1 MVCEDDADEF
11 EESTEC
17 GGIGGRG
24 WKVASSG
31 EMAVSLPLGAGGE
44 HSLVSSI
51 TGVSKRSQGQ
61 MEKRGGGDRSPSGFS
76 PGFVRRAPPRSL
88 GAAAEVLGNAPAAL
102 LAADRAAPVELAVAA
117 GHGLG
122 AALLHR
128 QAAVPAEPAAAAA
141 LPAAQGPA
149 APQALSALGTQQSQR
164 FVLQAVVR
172 GVLQVHQ
179 LPCGDGAEGVG
190 DGASAG
196 GTVASPLQQVHLESR
211 VVLLLQVR
219 AHLAE
224 LRQLQP
230 AGLRGAAAGHTVALT
245 RAFHGALH
253 RLGRELG
260 VSWPGGESASG
271 GL

>member
-1 MVCEDDADEF
+1 M
-11 EESTEC
+11 
-17 GGIGGRG
+17 RG
-24 WKVASSG
+24 
-31 EMAVSLPLGAGGE
+31 
-44 HSLVSSI
+44 
-51 TGVSKRSQGQ
+51 
-61 MEKRGGGDRSPSGFS
+61 
-76 PGFVRRAPPRSL
+76 APPRPC
-88 GAAAEVLGNAPAAL
+88 GAAAEVFGDPAAAL

-128 QAAVPAEPAAAAA
+128 QPAVPAEPAAAAA
-141 LPAAQGPA
+141 LPAAQGPP
-149 APQALSALGTQQSQR
+149 APQALSAFRPQQPQR
-164 FVLQAVVR
+164 LVLQAVVR

-196 GTVASPLQQVHLESR
+196 GTVAGPLQQVHLESR

-224 LRQLQP
+224 LGQLQP
-230 AGLRGAAAGHTVALT
+230 AGLRGAAAGHSVALT

-260 VSWPGGESASG
+260 VSWPGSKRRGSWPLGDCEAAS
-271 GL
+271 